1 MKYLLTILFF
11 FTSLLVFAQVDSMGL
26 KESMQKLDKALVQKD
41 ELVLQKILHNNV
53 SYGHSSGWVQNKTD
67 VLNDF
72 KNGKLIYNKLE
83 SSNPVILAINKD
95 WATVRM
101 DTKAEGLLNGNA
113 FNLSMYIMQVW
124 MKTKVGWQLFA
135 RQSAKQ

>member
-1 MKYLLTILFF
+1 
-11 FTSLLVFAQVDSMGL
+11 MGL